1 MAKSGGKVPSGH
13 ASNRFWQ
20 EMAIICHNVAV
31 VASCPLLIPAY
42 PVAVDTSCRACVGFT
57 YSFWSLVGA
66 WELGGLGWGRL
77 TSPSKRPTWSGRRCS
92 LGWPYPHI
100 YFRIPLLHIYS
111 HLRCQQL
118 RCERTTS
125 STPFKFF
132 DFRGACALRR
142 TPLQRKRVDKIP
154 SWSAAR
160 ALRGSRG
167 SYKQIP
173 SIW

>member
-1 MAKSGGKVPSGH
+1 M
-13 ASNRFWQ
+13 F
-20 EMAIICHNVAV
+20 
-31 VASCPLLIPAY
+31 ASCTLHY
-42 PVAVDTSCRACVGFT
+42 
-57 YSFWSLVGA
+57 
-66 WELGGLGWGRL
+66 LGCMYVYILPYIGVRSQLDKGCPIWCFRKKKFSKNWGNAPTL
-77 TSPSKRPTWSGRRCS
+77 AFQSSGIDLNQTWRPTWSGRRCN